1 VPSRAVRASCSLVIA
16 TSFLAACSQ
25 ATPAAVP
32 TPEQAAGAPLADPD
46 IHRVAVPER
55 SQAYIQIEQAVLEP
69 EHAAIRAPARVAFRD
84 GAVSTVGAPAPGR
97 VMKLLVEAG
106 DKVEAGAPLITIAS
120 PEASEYAMDLARA
133 RIEVEAAQD
142 AVARQD
148 EMFQKG
154 VGREVD
160 RIAAKHRLA
169 ESKAALTH
177 AQKTVGM
184 LGPNSG
190 GMVTV
195 TAPIEGTVLRR
206 LTTVGAQVEPGGD
219 PLLEIGNPE
228 ALWVVAEVFQDDI
241 QLVREGA
248 KVNLEFAARPG
259 VVPGHVVG
267 VGVLVDT
274 GLRRAP
280 VYVAIDEAITGLTP
294 GAYARASILAPAEQG
309 VTLPKTAV
317 LIKDGMH
324 SVVYVED
331 GPGQYVQREVV
342 LGHTFGEHVQ
352 IISGV
357 KPGERVAVA
366 GALLIDAEAQ
376 QLL

>member
-1 VPSRAVRASCSLVIA
+1 MKRPLNLDLLLA
-16 TSFLAACSQ
+16 TTLLLACSRPAP
-25 ATPAAVP
+25 ATVAAVEQ
-32 TPEQAAGAPLADPD
+32 TPGVPLADPD
-46 IHRVAVPER
+46 IRHVSVPER
-55 SQAYIQIEQAVLEP
+55 SQPYVKIEQAVLEP

-97 VMKLLVEAG
+97 VIKLLVEAG
-106 DKVEAGAPLITIAS
+106 EKVEAGAPLVTIAS

-133 RIEVEAAQD
+133 RIEVEAAND
-142 AVARQD
+142 AVARQE
-148 EMFQKG
+148 EMAAKG
-154 VGREVD
+154 VGREVE

-169 ESKAALTH
+169 ESKAALSH
-177 AQKTVGM
+177 AQKAVSM

-195 TAPIEGTVLRR
+195 TAPIEGTILRR

-228 ALWVVAEVFQDDI
+228 ALWVVAEVFQDDL
-241 QLVREGA
+241 QLVHEGS
-248 KVNLEFAARPG
+248 KVTLEFAGRPG
-259 VVPGHVVG
+259 TVEGHVEG
-267 VGVLVDT
+267 IGVLVDT

-280 VYVAIDEAITGLTP
+280 VYVAIDAAITGLTP
-294 GAYARASILAPAEQG
+294 GSYARASILAPAEQG

-317 LIKDGMH
+317 LIKDGTH
-324 SVVYVED
+324 SIVYVEEAE
-331 GPGQYVQREVV
+331 GQFAQRDVV

-352 IISGV
+352 VISGI
-357 KPGERVAVA
+357 KAGERVAVA
-366 GALLIDAEAQ
+366 GALLLDAEAQ

>member
-1 VPSRAVRASCSLVIA
+1 MNILARAAQSLVLA
-16 TSFLAACSQ
+16 TSLLAGCSK
-25 ATPAAVP
+25 ATPAPVP
-32 TPEQAAGAPLADPD
+32 APEHAAGAPLADPD
-46 IHRVAVPER
+46 IRHVDLPTR
-55 SQAYIQIEQAVLEP
+55 SQAYIQIEKAILEP

-84 GAVSTVGAPAPGR
+84 GAVSRVGAPAPGR
-97 VMKLLVEAG
+97 IVKLHVEVG
-106 DKVEAGAPLITIAS
+106 ERVEAGAALITIAS
-120 PEASEYAMDLARA
+120 PEASEFQMDLSRA
-133 RIEVEAAQD
+133 RIEVQAAAD

-148 EMFQKG
+148 DMFAKG
-154 VGREVD
+154 VGREIE
-160 RIAAKHRLA
+160 RTAAKHRLA
-169 ESKAALTH
+169 EARASLTH

-195 TAPIEGTVLRR
+195 TAPIEGTILRR

-219 PLLEIGNPE
+219 PLLELGNPE

-248 KVNLEFAARPG
+248 KVSLEFAARPG
-259 VVPGHVVG
+259 VVLGHVEG

-280 VYVAIDEAITGLTP
+280 VYVAIDADTKGLTP
-294 GAYARASILAPAEQG
+294 GMFARASILAPAEQG

-317 LIKDGMH
+317 LIKDGQH
-324 SVVYVED
+324 SIVYVEES
-331 GPGQYVQREVV
+331 PGRFAQRSVV

-352 IISGV
+352 IISGIT
-357 KPGERVAVA
+357 PGESVAVA

>member
-1 VPSRAVRASCSLVIA
+1 MKRPLIAALSLALLAPSL
-16 TSFLAACSQ
+16 ACSRPTTGAPP
-25 ATPAAVP
+25 ATERVP
-32 TPEQAAGAPLADPD
+32 GAPLADPD
-46 IHRVAVPER
+46 IRHVTVPER
-55 SQAYIQIEQAVLEP
+55 SQAYVKIEQAVLEP

-97 VMKLLVEAG
+97 IIKLLVEAG
-106 DKVEAGAPLITIAS
+106 EKVEAGAPLLTIAS

-133 RIEVEAAQD
+133 RIEVEAASD
-142 AVARQD
+142 SVARQE
-148 EMFQKG
+148 EMATKG
-154 VGREVD
+154 VGREVE

-169 ESKAALTH
+169 ESRAALSH
-177 AQKTVGM
+177 AQKAVSM

-195 TAPIEGTVLRR
+195 TAPIEGTILRR

-228 ALWVVAEVFQDDI
+228 ALWVVAEVFQDDL
-241 QLVREGA
+241 QLVHEGS
-248 KVNLEFAARPG
+248 KVTLEFAGRPG
-259 VVPGHVVG
+259 AVEGHVEG
-267 VGVLVDT
+267 IGVLVDT

-280 VYVAIDEAITGLTP
+280 VYVAIDAAITGLTP
-294 GAYARASILAPAEQG
+294 GSYARASILAPAEQG

-317 LIKDGMH
+317 LIKDGTH
-324 SVVYVED
+324 SIVYVEEAD
-331 GPGQYVQREVV
+331 GQFAQRDVV

-352 IISGV
+352 VISGV
-357 KPGERVAVA
+357 KAGERVAVA
-366 GALLIDAEAQ
+366 GALLLDAEAQ

>member
-1 VPSRAVRASCSLVIA
+1 MKRLLSAVHTLLLATLVAGCSGASSA
-16 TSFLAACSQ
+16 PA
-25 ATPAAVP
+25 PAATERSVGEP
-32 TPEQAAGAPLADPD
+32 MGDPD
-46 IHRVAVPER
+46 SRHISVEER
-55 SQAYIQIEQAVLEP
+55 SLPYVKIEEAALEP

-97 VMKLLVEAG
+97 IVKLMVEAG
-106 DKVEAGAPLITIAS
+106 ERVEANAPLVVIAS

-133 RIEVEAAQD
+133 RIEVDAAND
-142 AVARQD
+142 AVKRQED
-148 EMFQKG
+148 MATKG
-154 VGREVD
+154 VGREVE

-169 ESKAALTH
+169 EAKAALVH
-177 AQKTVGM
+177 AQKTVNM

-195 TAPIEGTVLRR
+195 TAPIEGTILRR

-219 PLLEIGNPE
+219 PLFEIGNPE
-228 ALWVVAEVFQDDI
+228 ALWVVAEVFQDDLL
-241 QLVREGA
+241 LVREGA
-248 KVNLEFAARPG
+248 KVTLEFAARPG
-259 VVPGHVVG
+259 AVIGHVVG
-267 VGVLVDT
+267 IGVLVDT

-280 VYVAIDEAITGLTP
+280 VYVAIDEAISGLTP

-317 LIKDGMH
+317 LIKDGTH
-324 SVVYVED
+324 SVVYVEES
-331 GPGQYVQREVV
+331 PGKFAQRDVV

-352 IISGV
+352 VISGI
-357 KPGERVAVA
+357 KPGERIAVA
-366 GALLIDAEAQ
+366 GALLIDGEAQ

>member
-1 VPSRAVRASCSLVIA
+1 MKIEE
-16 TSFLAACSQ
+16 AA
-25 ATPAAVP
+25 
-32 TPEQAAGAPLADPD
+32 
-46 IHRVAVPER
+46 
-55 SQAYIQIEQAVLEP
+55 LEP

-97 VMKLLVEAG
+97 IVKLMVEAG
-106 DKVEAGAPLITIAS
+106 EKVEANAPLVVIAS

-133 RIEVEAAQD
+133 RIEVDAAND
-142 AVARQD
+142 AVKRQED
-148 EMFQKG
+148 MATKG
-154 VGREVD
+154 VGREVE

-169 ESKAALTH
+169 EAKAALTH
-177 AQKTVGM
+177 AQKTVNM

-195 TAPIEGTVLRR
+195 TAPIEGTILRR

-219 PLLEIGNPE
+219 PLFEIGNPE
-228 ALWVVAEVFQDDI
+228 ALWVVAEVFQDDLL
-241 QLVREGA
+241 LVREGA
-248 KVNLEFAARPG
+248 KVTLEFAARPG
-259 VVPGHVVG
+259 AVTGHVVG
-267 VGVLVDT
+267 IGVLVDT

-280 VYVAIDEAITGLTP
+280 VYVAIDEAISGLTP

-317 LIKDGMH
+317 LIKDGTH
-324 SVVYVED
+324 SVVYVEEA
-331 GPGQYVQREVV
+331 PGKFSQRDVV

-352 IISGV
+352 VISGI
-357 KPGERVAVA
+357 KPGERIAVA
-366 GALLIDAEAQ
+366 GALLIDGEAQ